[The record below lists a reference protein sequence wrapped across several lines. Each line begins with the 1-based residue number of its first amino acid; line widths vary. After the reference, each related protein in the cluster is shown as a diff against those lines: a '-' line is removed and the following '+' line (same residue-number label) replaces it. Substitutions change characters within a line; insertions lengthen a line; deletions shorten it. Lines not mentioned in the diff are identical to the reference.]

1 MMFLKILFVIIFLF
15 VMAFFICAAQLSG
28 EISRR
33 EEEMYRDEEEDIE
46 EEYPMFRM
54 RRYN

>member
-1 MMFLKILFVIIFLF
+1 MIFLKILFVIIFLF
-15 VMAFFICAAQLSG
+15 VMAFFICAAQLNG

-46 EEYPMFRM
+46 E
-54 RRYN
+54 

>member
-15 VMAFFICAAQLSG
+15 VMVFFICAAQLNG

-46 EEYPMFRM
+46 E
-54 RRYN
+54 